1 MEREIIWTEQAVENL
16 NDILTYI
23 ETSFGYNVSIDIFA
37 KFESTIEILSRFPN
51 IGRREYK
58 DLRSFVL
65 YKRTTLFYVFD
76 DYKFT
81 ILKLYDNRQN
91 PENAFINIF

>member
-76 DYKFT
+76 DCKFT

-91 PENAFINIF
+91 PENKYPD